1 MDANQYK
8 QLKERGGV
16 LDFATLNDTH
26 RILAQRGQ
34 AHLADL
40 IVHILSNDK
49 IDKPRLHNAPQERFL
64 DFYRVSLAAEDVAAI
79 VSNLFDYETEVVD
92 INPSAADLTDRWN
105 NLNELSK
112 Q

>member
-8 QLKERGGV
+8 QLKERGDV
-16 LDFATLNDTH
+16 LDFATLNDTR

-40 IVHILSNDK
+40 ITRILLNDK
-49 IDKPRLHNAPQERFL
+49 IDKPSLHNAPRGRFS
-64 DFYRVSLAAEDVAAI
+64 DCYRVSLAAEDVAAV
-79 VSNLFDYETEVVD
+79 VSILFDYEAEVID

-105 NLNELSK
+105 NINELTK